1 MFFQLAK
8 ALHYLGTI
16 GIIHADLK
24 PENIMLTEQDT
35 RVKLIDFGISYH
47 VSKATIGLE
56 IQTMFYR

>member
-1 MFFQLAK
+1 MFFQLAR
-8 ALHYLGTI
+8 ALQYLGTI

-47 VSKATIGLE
+47 VSKAKIGLE